1 MGWAT
6 RRFSVPDMRS
16 PLMASKPGSMP
27 IKGPRRA
34 MKLAKEGMEFPLVVY
49 SFRNRKLPSDCAAS
63 LRPDMAPYRLAK
75 LVI

>member
-1 MGWAT
+1 
-6 RRFSVPDMRS
+6 
-16 PLMASKPGSMP
+16 
-27 IKGPRRA
+27 

-63 LRPDMAPYRLAK
+63 LRPDIAPYRLAK